1 MILDGAIAS
10 GVISKIINDLTD
22 ISKPKIKKAVEDKK
36 NKHKSLESQIYNI
49 IVSVLKEMNDNSYEK
64 NSDKIYDAAE
74 KLLIGFQ
81 KYGREDENA
90 VRYALK
96 DILSCVDDG
105 KCMEFKTLL
114 IHEISKDEYNGL
126 YREIRMRQE
135 EKEYRKTDGI
145 EQKVDN
151 LDRKLDDISNKEVRI
166 IENEDKN
173 IKFQNNKKQDYIDNW
188 NSRLFLHVDNDER
201 PLTLADA
208 FIMPFYAYHFK
219 DRSIKFTDNDTMNEV
234 IEKFIKHNRSA
245 NMLITGVP
253 GIGKTSIV
261 SWIANEFKE
270 NDDIIILRFRDWER
284 DELGNGIFAAI
295 RRTLD
300 CLKSDLENKII
311 ILDGFDEIKALD
323 NGNILISNFLNEM
336 LDFKNVKVIVTSRT
350 DYIDDFLFQYI
361 CNLLPFGIN
370 EIKRFY
376 NIITGNELK
385 NDLDH
390 SNLDVFGIPVILY
403 MAIMSEIDIT
413 KEATKPE
420 LYGKIFAEKGGIF
433 DRFSYGGDGYDYG
446 NQILRDSKNIR
457 SYLKFLQEIAFK
469 MFDEDKLSI
478 PRKEDEIPN
487 LTFQG
492 AEISV
497 LEFPIKHLFD
507 NTATNIEF
515 VHKSIYEYF
524 VSEYIIQQIKNVIY
538 SDDFKQKLA
547 SFFGK
552 TFVHRIL
559 SVEIIDFLKYKIS
572 NCDLMRVY
580 DRVIKAFQLM
590 MENGMTSYTHICY
603 NNVIDCEMRI
613 FANMLEIIHLWKN
626 TSPQLADKLIGYIKY
641 NRNQKLNLCEMVLKK
656 SDLRRSELAYANL
669 EKAYLS
675 LSDLRNSNLREVN
688 LNGAHLNNADLRKSD
703 LTLAELVEADLRGVD
718 FRFVYLVR
726 ANLRQA
732 DLRKANLKETDLNGA
747 YLEGAD
753 LRGADLTGTCLRGA
767 KLGDAIFDENQ
778 VQYLRREYNLEG
790 TRVFIKESNEII
802 TYKKY
807 SKRKYFYK

>member
-114 IHEISKDEYNGL
+114 IHEISKDEYNEL
-126 YREIRMRQE
+126 YREIRLHQE
-135 EKEYRKTDGI
+135 EKEYKKTDRI

-413 KEATKPE
+413 NI
-420 LYGKIFAEKGGIF
+420 L
-433 DRFSYGGDGYDYG
+433 FSDMPSH
-446 NQILRDSKNIR
+446 NP
-457 SYLKFLQEIAFK
+457 A
-469 MFDEDKLSI
+469 
-478 PRKEDEIPN
+478 P
-487 LTFQG
+487 
-492 AEISV
+492 
-497 LEFPIKHLFD
+497 
-507 NTATNIEF
+507 
-515 VHKSIYEYF
+515 
-524 VSEYIIQQIKNVIY
+524 
-538 SDDFKQKLA
+538 
-547 SFFGK
+547 
-552 TFVHRIL
+552 
-559 SVEIIDFLKYKIS
+559 
-572 NCDLMRVY
+572 
-580 DRVIKAFQLM
+580 
-590 MENGMTSYTHICY
+590 
-603 NNVIDCEMRI
+603 
-613 FANMLEIIHLWKN
+613 W
-626 TSPQLADKLIGYIKY
+626 
-641 NRNQKLNLCEMVLKK
+641 
-656 SDLRRSELAYANL
+656 
-669 EKAYLS
+669 
-675 LSDLRNSNLREVN
+675 
-688 LNGAHLNNADLRKSD
+688 
-703 LTLAELVEADLRGVD
+703 
-718 FRFVYLVR
+718 
-726 ANLRQA
+726 
-732 DLRKANLKETDLNGA
+732 
-747 YLEGAD
+747 
-753 LRGADLTGTCLRGA
+753 
-767 KLGDAIFDENQ
+767 
-778 VQYLRREYNLEG
+778 
-790 TRVFIKESNEII
+790 
-802 TYKKY
+802 
-807 SKRKYFYK
+807 